1 MRSRVSR
8 QAEIPGVKLRGFFTL
23 GIQKLFLALGNSHS
37 HGDSSAHHGV
47 VAHRKTPIFA
57 VLLLNNIVFSRN
69 KLLKISKYHF
79 Y

>member
-1 MRSRVSR
+1 MQIEVPKKQLFSR
-8 QAEIPGVKLRGFFTL
+8 FFL
-23 GIQKLFLALGNSHS
+23 LLALGNSHG
-37 HGDSSAHHGV
+37 HGDGGADHGV

-57 VLLLNNIVFSRN
+57 VLLLNNNVFSRN